1 MSRSAYKDEKWI
13 TSALKISSRKKNKLY
28 QKWIVSGNKS
38 DELAYVKYRSI
49 YKAVVNKSE
58 AMYYRNQF
66 DAKTQSLKQIWANL
80 NQVISAKNNPKAN
93 NTIDKLIVTKK
104 LYLLLLILVIHL
116 MSFSVIL
123 VLLYLVNCPVPHH
136 ILLTI

>member
-1 MSRSAYKDEKWI
+1 MNELVRMLRSAFKDKKWI

-49 YKAVVNKSE
+49 YKAVVNRSE

-66 DAKTQSLKQIWANL
+66 DAKTQSLKQI
-80 NQVISAKNNPKAN
+80 
-93 NTIDKLIVTKK
+93 
-104 LYLLLLILVIHL
+104 
-116 MSFSVIL
+116 
-123 VLLYLVNCPVPHH
+123 
-136 ILLTI
+136 